1 MVNMKLAAC
10 YNTWGDWDLLTAS
23 INNIL
28 PVVDMVIVVHS
39 SKSNYGEVDAG
50 PYQWVDDPK
59 VYYEQYEP
67 PLHVALHSETAKR
80 NHSLELARL
89 AGATHYISMDADE
102 FYDQEQFKQERQ
114 KFEENDYLAGL
125 VCKTRVYFSRPDLS
139 IGIDTTLAPFIHKI
153 TPTLKHEFNRKY
165 PFAWE
170 GLNIRIDPTRSFNI
184 TSGVEMSPIVM
195 EHFSWVRKD
204 EEAYKG
210 KIRNSTAKAHLERS
224 NILQDLANAKEG
236 YFCEFY
242 GKPLVRV
249 PNRFNIPFYGVL
261 DENLQ
266 PLAPADPQ
274 NGADI

>member
-1 MVNMKLAAC
+1 MKLAAC
-10 YNTWGDWDLLTAS
+10 YNTWGDWELLTAS
-23 INNIL
+23 IKNIL

-39 SKSNYGEVDAG
+39 SKSNYEEVDAG
-50 PYQWVDDPK
+50 PYQWIDDPK

-67 PLHVALHSETAKR
+67 PLHVAMHSETAKR
-80 NHSLELARL
+80 NHGLDLARL
-89 AGATHYISMDADE
+89 AGATHYLCMDADE
-102 FYDQEQFKQERQ
+102 FYNSWEVEAEKARFYD
-114 KFEENDYLAGL
+114 NTDLLGL
-125 VCKTRVYFSRPDLS
+125 VCRSRVYFAHLDLS
-139 IGIDTTLAPFIHKI
+139 IGIDTTLVPFIHKI

-184 TSGVEMSPIVM
+184 NSGVEMSPIVM

-204 EEAYKG
+204 EGAYKR

-249 PNRFNIPFYGVL
+249 PNRFNIPYNGVL
-261 DENLQ
+261 DE
-266 PLAPADPQ
+266 
-274 NGADI
+274 DI